1 MRQARSCLEQEAA
14 WSRSSPWSRAATST
28 ERAARPQRLSRR
40 RVDTAESV
48 AKEEAASLVAVRV
61 EVDVELHVARG
72 AHLLNQSRDCE
83 DRRVGLALRLSVDAV
98 KVEAP
103 RVRAVVPSVDPVGI
117 NHWDQLEDEL
127 AAEGD
132 LRNGRGE

>member
-1 MRQARSCLEQEAA
+1 MEQEALLGA
-14 WSRSSPWSRAATST
+14 GSSPWSRAATST